1 VYSISQYAEMIAD
14 GGRMDAYARA
24 LRQVIKPGS
33 VVLDI
38 GTGTGVAAMLACK
51 YGARRVF
58 ALEPSDAIFVAQEI
72 AAANGFGAKIDFIQ
86 ALSTDVTLPEGAD
99 VIVSDLRGVL
109 PLFQN
114 HLVAIADARAR
125 HLAPGGVMIPQSDTL
140 WVAAVGAPQMYASI
154 TSSWGERHG
163 LDLAAA
169 RRLAVN
175 AVCKVKGPVEILAG
189 PVRAGSIDYR
199 TVDTPRFS
207 GSVDMT
213 AIAAGTGHGLC
224 AWFDSTLADGI
235 GFSNAPDAAPLVYG
249 QAFFPW
255 NEAVSLEA
263 GERVAATLAAD
274 PVGADY
280 LWQWHTRVSGLR
292 GSIRADMRQSELEG
306 ELLSPATLRR
316 QSATH
321 VPQLGEDGRID
332 ALILRRMD
340 EAVPLGE
347 IARELATQFPARFAR
362 WQDALS
368 RVGDLSVRY
377 GR

>member
-1 VYSISQYAEMIAD
+1 
-14 GGRMDAYARA
+14 
-24 LRQVIKPGS
+24 
-33 VVLDI
+33 
-38 GTGTGVAAMLACK
+38 
-51 YGARRVF
+51 
-58 ALEPSDAIFVAQEI
+58 
-72 AAANGFGAKIDFIQ
+72 
-86 ALSTDVTLPEGAD
+86 
-99 VIVSDLRGVL
+99 
-109 PLFQN
+109 
-114 HLVAIADARAR
+114 
-125 HLAPGGVMIPQSDTL
+125 
-140 WVAAVGAPQMYASI
+140 
-154 TSSWGERHG
+154 
-163 LDLAAA
+163 
-169 RRLAVN
+169 
-175 AVCKVKGPVEILAG
+175 
-189 PVRAGSIDYR
+189 
-199 TVDTPRFS
+199 
-207 GSVDMT
+207 
-213 AIAAGTGHGLC
+213 
-224 AWFDSTLADGI
+224 
-235 GFSNAPDAAPLVYG
+235 APDAAPLVYG